1 MRWIVQL
8 YSTQSYSFTVDRIEP
23 PWAIVEW
30 QNLELTHLPL
40 NLFPVSSLAQEGAA
54 YTVKIKRSRFGL
66 PLYQQN
72 PVILAHTD
80 GLLAFPET
88 ISLVFSASPIVNR
101 SPQGQNACSLLYSTM
116 CYRLQIQADPQSQ
129 SQSQSITELVFN

>member
-8 YSTQSYSFTVDRIEP
+8 YSTQSYSFTVDRVEP
-23 PWAIVEW
+23 PWAVVEW

-40 NLFPVSSLAQEGAA
+40 NLFPVGSLAQEGAT

-66 PLYQQN
+66 PLYRQS
-72 PVILAHTD
+72 PVILEHTD

-88 ISLVFSASPIVNR
+88 ISLDFSASPIVNR
-101 SPQGQNACSLLYSTM
+101 STQGQNACSLLYSTM

-129 SQSQSITELVFN
+129 SQSQSITELVFH